1 MIIKLEIVAS
11 ELFVLKIWPAQE
23 KIKQFVTD
31 NEVQGV
37 QRQQCGNEATVRK
50 RGKRDRGK

>member
-11 ELFVLKIWPAQE
+11 ELFVLKFWPAQE
-23 KIKQFVTD
+23 IIKQFVTD

-50 RGKRDRGK
+50 RRKCDRGK

>member
-11 ELFVLKIWPAQE
+11 ELFVLKFWPEQK

-37 QRQQCGNEATVRK
+37 QRQQSGNEATVRK
-50 RGKRDRGK
+50 RRKCDRGK